1 MPGTRRPGR
10 SQERA
15 VAGRGRQAAV
25 LACRDL
31 VVAPGG
37 TVVLRRLSLQIPA
50 GTRTVVVGPSGAGKT
65 TLLRAI
71 AGLERLLEG
80 EIRLGGRRL
89 DTVPAHRRRLAVVFQ
104 EPRLLPHL
112 DVADNVAFGLRA
124 AGVDRATRRARAL
137 ALLDEVGLAG
147 FGGRGVEGLSGG
159 EQQRVALARALCVQ
173 PDLLLLDEPLAG
185 VDPNRR
191 DGLRRLLVGLQQAR
205 ALTTLL
211 ITHDQTE
218 AAQLGEQVALLLDG
232 TIVQHGTPQAL
243 FERPASAAVARFFGT
258 RNLLSGRVTGGR
270 LAVGAARIP
279 APGPDGE
286 ATVAIRPERI
296 QLDEHGPLRL
306 AVASASYVGTHVRLE
321 LRGQGLTLEADV
333 PPARAPR
340 VGEVV
345 GVALPREDLW
355 RLPDAAGTQ
364 PGRAGDEPAEVA
376 AEPGAPP

>member
-1 MPGTRRPGR
+1 VTPPPWRPDDR
-10 SQERA
+10 ERV
-15 VAGRGRQAAV
+15 VAGRSRQAAA

-37 TVVLRRLSLQIPA
+37 RIVLRRLSLEIPA
-50 GTRTVVVGPSGAGKT
+50 GARTVVVGPSGAGKT

-89 DTVPAHRRRLAVVFQ
+89 DMVPAHRRRIAVVFQ

-124 AGVDRATRRARAL
+124 VGVARAQRRARAL
-137 ALLDEVGLAG
+137 WLLDEVGLTG

-159 EQQRVALARALCVQ
+159 EQQRVALARALCVE

-185 VDPNRR
+185 VDPNGR

-211 ITHDQTE
+211 ITHDRAE
-218 AAQLGEQVALLLDG
+218 AALLGERVALLLDG

-258 RNLLSGRVTGGR
+258 RNLLRGRVTGGR
-270 LAVGAARIP
+270 LVLGAASIQV
-279 APGPDGE
+279 PGPDGE
-286 ATVAIRPERI
+286 ATVAIRPECIR
-296 QLDEHGPLRL
+296 LDDHGPLRL
-306 AVASASYVGTHVRLE
+306 TVATASYVGTHVRLE
-321 LRGQGLTLEADV
+321 LRGQGLTLQADV
-333 PPARAPR
+333 PATRAPR

-345 GVALPREDLW
+345 GVALPLQDLW
-355 RLPDAAGTQ
+355 RLPDSSGAQ
-364 PGRAGDEPAEVA
+364 PPRSEDQPANRVVEPRVH
-376 AEPGAPP
+376 P

>member
-1 MPGTRRPGR
+1 
-10 SQERA
+10 
-15 VAGRGRQAAV
+15 
-25 LACRDL
+25 
-31 VVAPGG
+31 
-37 TVVLRRLSLQIPA
+37 VVLRRLSLELPA
-50 GTRTVVVGPSGAGKT
+50 GARTVVVGPSGAGKT

-80 EIRLGGRRL
+80 EIWLGGRRL
-89 DTVPAHRRRLAVVFQ
+89 DTLPAHRRRLAVVFQ

-124 AGVDRATRRARAL
+124 VGVARAARRAL
-137 ALLDEVGLAG
+137 ALDLLDEVGLAG
-147 FGGRGVEGLSGG
+147 FGGRSVDGLSGG

-191 DGLRRLLVGLQQAR
+191 DDLRRLLVGLQQTR

-218 AAQLGEQVALLLDG
+218 AAQLGERVALLLDG

-243 FERPASAAVARFFGT
+243 FERPASATVARFFGT

-270 LAVGAARIP
+270 LLLGAASIQ
-279 APGPDGE
+279 APGPDGQ

-296 QLDEHGPLRL
+296 RLDEHGPLRL
-306 AVASASYVGTHVRLE
+306 TVASASYTGTHVRLE
-321 LRGQGLTLEADV
+321 LRGQGLTLQADV
-333 PPARAPR
+333 PPAGAPR
-340 VGEVV
+340 VGEMV
-345 GVALPREDLW
+345 GIALPREDIW
-355 RLPDAAGTQ
+355 RLPDAAGTE
-364 PGRAGDEPAEVA
+364 PGRAGDEPTEVVV
-376 AEPGAPP
+376 EPGTPP

>member
-1 MPGTRRPGR
+1 VKGEPGR
-10 SQERA
+10 PTT
-15 VAGRGRQAAV
+15 G

-37 TVVLRRLSLQIPA
+37 RVVLRRLSLELPA
-50 GTRTVVVGPSGAGKT
+50 GARTVVVGPSGAGKT

-80 EIRLGGRRL
+80 EIWLGARRL
-89 DTVPAHRRRLAVVFQ
+89 DTLPAHRRRLAVVFQ

-124 AGVDRATRRARAL
+124 AGMARAQRQARAL
-137 ALLDEVGLAG
+137 DLLDEVGLAG
-147 FGGRGVEGLSGG
+147 FGGRGVDGLSGG

-191 DGLRRLLVGLQQAR
+191 DDLRCLLVGLQQAR

-211 ITHDQTE
+211 ITHDRAE
-218 AAQLGEQVALLLDG
+218 AAQLGQRVALLLDG
-232 TIVQHGTPQAL
+232 TVVQHGTPQAL

-270 LAVGAARIP
+270 LALGAASIQ

-286 ATVAIRPERI
+286 ATLAIRPERI
-296 QLDEHGPLRL
+296 RLDEHGPLRL
-306 AVASASYVGTHVRLE
+306 AVAAASYTGTHVRLE
-321 LRGQGLTLEADV
+321 LRGQGLTLQADV
-333 PPARAPR
+333 APARAPR

-345 GVALPREDLW
+345 GVALPLQDLW
-355 RLPDAAGTQ
+355 RLSDAADTQ
-364 PGRAGDEPAEVA
+364 PGPAGDEPADTLVGPA
-376 AEPGAPP
+376 IPP